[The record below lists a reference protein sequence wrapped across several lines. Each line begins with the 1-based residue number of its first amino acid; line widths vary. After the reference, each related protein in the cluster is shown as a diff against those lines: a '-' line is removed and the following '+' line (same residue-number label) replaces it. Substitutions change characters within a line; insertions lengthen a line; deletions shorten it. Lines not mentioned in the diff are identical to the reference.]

1 MRHASIQLMLLSL
14 LFCFAQFHGQNLLV
28 GQEGA
33 ECCLVSF
40 QRPGSGTARAAAA
53 WGYASASSSNAYAT
67 CGSAGA
73 GCFGMSPGSQM
84 PPYGYE
90 DAGNADEAGGGR
102 SSGKGKKKGGKVPA
116 KKQTRYPKRATR

>member
-1 MRHASIQLMLLSL
+1 VTLRV
-14 LFCFAQFHGQNLLV
+14 QFHGQNLLV

-53 WGYASASSSNAYAT
+53 WGYGGASSSNGYAA

-73 GCFGMSPGSQM
+73 ACFGMSPGSHAM
-84 PPYGYE
+84 YGYDE
-90 DAGNADEAGGGR
+90 SGNADEAGGGGR
-102 SSGKGKKKGGKVPA
+102 GKGKKKGGAKVPA

>member
-1 MRHASIQLMLLSL
+1 VV
-14 LFCFAQFHGQNLLV
+14 CFDSAGFLVLPVLCLQFHGQNLLV

-53 WGYASASSSNAYAT
+53 WGYASTSSSNAYAT

-73 GCFGMSPGSQM
+73 GCYGMSPGGQV
-84 PPYGYE
+84 PYGYD
-90 DAGNADEAGGGR
+90 DAGTADEGGGGR
-102 SSGKGKKKGGKVPA
+102 SSAKGKKKGGKVPA